1 MITPMINLIEDVY
14 NEYVHAYV
22 EYDKAYIDYFNSKG
36 YTSDLYGLQYSDILI
51 EPLKDLHYSYG
62 YLRGVIDTF
71 EHSGFDFHIEYDLKQ
86 KFTIP
91 KISYIECYHVAYTFE
106 EEANR

>member
-1 MITPMINLIEDVY
+1 MITPMINLIEDAY

-22 EYDKAYIDYFNSKG
+22 EYYRAYTGYLNYNGYSCNS
-36 YTSDLYGLQYSDILI
+36 YNDTMSELLEDLYYA
-51 EPLKDLHYSYG
+51 YG

-71 EHSGFDFHIEYDLKQ
+71 EQSGFDFHIKYDSKQ

-91 KISYIECYHVAYTFE
+91 KIIYIECYHVAYTFE

>member
-1 MITPMINLIEDVY
+1 MITPMINLIEDAY
-14 NEYVHAYV
+14 NEYVHAYIECYKV
-22 EYDKAYIDYFNSKG
+22 HNNYLNTNG
-36 YTSDLYGLQYSDILI
+36 YSCDLYSDMLF
-51 EPLKDLHYSYG
+51 ELLKDLHYAYG

-71 EHSGFDFHIEYDLKQ
+71 EQSGFDFHIEYDSKQ

-91 KISYIECYHVAYTFE
+91 KIIYIECYHVAYTFE